1 MAMRFLRTLPL
12 SLLFAVLCAAQAQL
26 PGTPAAHQFSAW
38 LETFN
43 RGDRE
48 ALRDFLQKNYPSG
61 LERLDRDSRRRYP
74 SSQ

>member
-1 MAMRFLRTLPL
+1 MAMRLLKTVPLFLLC
-12 SLLFAVLCAAQAQL
+12 AVLCASKAQL
-26 PGTPAAHQFSAW
+26 PETPAAHQFSAW

-61 LERLDRDSRRRYP
+61 VERLDRG
-74 SSQ
+74 